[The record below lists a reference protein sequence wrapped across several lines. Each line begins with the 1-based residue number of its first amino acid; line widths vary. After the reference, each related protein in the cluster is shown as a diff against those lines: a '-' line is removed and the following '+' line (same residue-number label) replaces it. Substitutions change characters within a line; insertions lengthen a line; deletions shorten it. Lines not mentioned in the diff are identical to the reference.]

1 MTILQGI
8 LLGCL
13 QGIAEFLPISSSGHL
28 AVAQNLFGLG
38 EVPLLFDVFLHLATL
53 FAVCIYFRKKIWS
66 LLKILGRWISH
77 RPRKEAEVYDDL
89 LCGTDVAGRKTIIAI
104 IITTAI
110 TGIIGIIT
118 SKLIPEL
125 SIKVTCAGFI
135 VTSILLILSA
145 VVEKK
150 TSNSNDRLLRFA
162 RNDENNNNNTC
173 ETKNSHNELVSASL
187 SSTNDEAQVP
197 KGISI
202 FQSIIIGLMQG
213 LGTLPGISRS
223 ASTIAGALF
232 SKVDRKS
239 AGDYS
244 FIVSIPA
251 ILGAFILELK
261 DLGEVSSSIGFWP
274 VFLGCISAFVV
285 GYFSLVVLMK
295 LIRKGKL
302 AFFACY
308 LIPLGIL
315 GMIFLK

>member
-28 AVAQNLFGLG
+28 AVAQNLFGLDDI
-38 EVPLLFDVFLHLATL
+38 PLLFDVFLHLATL
-53 FAVCIYFRKKIWS
+53 FAVCIYFRKKIWE
-66 LLKILGRWISH
+66 LLKILGRWISR
-77 RPRKEAEVYDDL
+77 RPRKESENYDDL
-89 LCGTDVAGRKTIIAI
+89 LCGTDSAGRKTIVAI

-110 TGIIGIIT
+110 TGIFGIIT

-125 SIKVTCAGFI
+125 PIKITCAGFI
-135 VTSILLILSA
+135 FTAFLLIFSA
-145 VVEKK
+145 IIEKK
-150 TSNSNDRLLRFA
+150 
-162 RNDENNNNNTC
+162 
-173 ETKNSHNELVSASL
+173 SHTTEEKLPV
-187 SSTNDEAQVP
+187 
-197 KGISI
+197 GISV
-202 FQSIIIGLMQG
+202 FQSIVIGFMQG
-213 LGTLPGISRS
+213 VGTLPGISRS
-223 ASTIAGALF
+223 GSTIAGALF
-232 SKVDRKS
+232 SKVDRKA

-274 VFLGCISAFVV
+274 VFAGCLTAFIV
-285 GYFSLVVLMK
+285 GYFSLVFLMK

-308 LIPLGIL
+308 LVPLGIL
-315 GMIFLK
+315 GLIFLK

>member
-28 AVAQNLFGLG
+28 AVAQNLFGLDD
-38 EVPLLFDVFLHLATL
+38 VPLLFDIFLHLATL
-53 FAVCIYFRKKIWS
+53 FAVCIYFRKKIWE
-66 LLKILGRWISH
+66 LLKILGRWIS
-77 RPRKEAEVYDDL
+77 RRSRKEPENYDDL
-89 LCGTDVAGRKTIIAI
+89 LCGTDSAGRKTIIAI

-135 VTSILLILSA
+135 VTAFLLIFSA

-150 TSNSNDRLLRFA
+150 NANDDSQ
-162 RNDENNNNNTC
+162 N
-173 ETKNSHNELVSASL
+173 V
-187 SSTNDEAQVP
+187 QVP
-197 KGISI
+197 QGISI

-213 LGTLPGISRS
+213 VGTLPGISRS
-223 ASTIAGALF
+223 GSTIAGALF

>member
-28 AVAQNLFGLG
+28 AVAQNLFGLDD
-38 EVPLLFDVFLHLATL
+38 VPLLFDIFLHLATL
-53 FAVCIYFRKKIWS
+53 FAVCIYFRKKIWE
-66 LLKILGRWISH
+66 LLKILGRWIS
-77 RPRKEAEVYDDL
+77 RQPRKEPENYDDL
-89 LCGTDVAGRKTIIAI
+89 LCGTDSAGRKTIIAI

-135 VTSILLILSA
+135 VTAFLLIFSA

-150 TSNSNDRLLRFA
+150 NAKDDSQ
-162 RNDENNNNNTC
+162 
-173 ETKNSHNELVSASL
+173 KV
-187 SSTNDEAQVP
+187 QVP
-197 KGISI
+197 QGISI

-213 LGTLPGISRS
+213 VGTLPGISRS
-223 ASTIAGALF
+223 GSTIAGALF

-274 VFLGCISAFVV
+274 VFLGCISSFVV